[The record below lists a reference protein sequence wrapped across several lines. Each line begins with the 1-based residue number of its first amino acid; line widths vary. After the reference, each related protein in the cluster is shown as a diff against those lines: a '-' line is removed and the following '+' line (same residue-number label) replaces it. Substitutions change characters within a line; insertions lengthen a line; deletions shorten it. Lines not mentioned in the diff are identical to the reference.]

1 MTGLLEGKSGL
12 IVGGTGDIGRAVAKT
27 LAEEGLAVHLTSRS
41 KTRARALADR
51 IGGQGHI
58 LDFQDTDNLEKSLE
72 SLMESVGE
80 IPDIVVNTAGVFT
93 LGLISDTPLEIF
105 RQSLKVNLEGPFAV
119 IRCLLPKMITRG
131 SGLIVNVGSVAGRVA
146 YPENVSYS
154 SAKYGLRGLHEV
166 LVEEIKET
174 ELKACLLEPSATNTR
189 LWDSINIDDNG
200 NLPSRSEMLDPYD
213 VAQAVAFVCNRPA
226 NVHIPVLAIEAC

>member
-1 MTGLLEGKSGL
+1 MDNLL
-12 IVGGTGDIGRAVAKT
+12 
-27 LAEEGLAVHLTSRS
+27 
-41 KTRARALADR
+41 
-51 IGGQGHI
+51 I
-58 LDFQDTDNLEKSLE
+58 LDFQDADNLEKSVE

-93 LGLISDTPLEIF
+93 LGLISDTPLEAF

>member
-27 LAEEGLAVHLTSRS
+27 LSEEGLAVHLTSRS

-58 LDFQDTDNLEKSLE
+58 LDFQDADNLEKSVE

-93 LGLISDTPLEIF
+93 LGLISDTPLETF

-166 LVEEIKET
+166 LVEEIKQT
-174 ELKACLLEPSATNTR
+174 GLKACLLEPSATNTR
-189 LWDSINIDDNG
+189 LWDSINTGDNV

>member
-1 MTGLLEGKSGL
+1 MAGLLEGKSGL
-12 IVGGTGDIGRAVAKT
+12 IVGGAGDIGKAVAKT
-27 LAEEGLAVHLTSRS
+27 LSEEGLRVHLTSRS
-41 KTRARALADR
+41 GTKVRALADQ

-58 LDFQDTDNLEKSLE
+58 LDFQDSNNLEESLE

-80 IPDIVVNTAGVFT
+80 TPDIVVNTAGVFT
-93 LGLISDTPLEIF
+93 LDLISDTPLDTF
-105 RQSLKVNLEGPFAV
+105 RESLKVNLEGPFAV
-119 IRCLLPKMITRG
+119 IRCLLPRMIARG
-131 SGLIVNVGSVAGRVA
+131 SGVIVNVGSVAGRVA

-166 LVEEIKET
+166 LVEEIKQT
-174 ELKACLLEPSATNTR
+174 GLKACLLEPSATSTR
-189 LWDSINIDDNG
+189 LWDSINPDDNV
-200 NLPSRSEMLDPYD
+200 NLPDRSEMLDPYD

>member
-58 LDFQDTDNLEKSLE
+58 LDFPDTDNLEKSLE

>member
-58 LDFQDTDNLEKSLE
+58 LDFQDADNLEKSVE

-93 LGLISDTPLEIF
+93 LGLISDTPLETF